1 MVVAWVAIT
10 DCIISLP
17 SALSTAT
24 EMVLWWT
31 SRPIYLMLSI
41 GCSFRQVWFTASHSN
56 HNLLRKGRPF
66 IMRAPLIRGVRMS
79 GLRESHSSVRP
90 ITDGN
95 DLPPIRSGHDERFG
109 ALVWWARPAFHNL
122 KLLSAPSG
130 SRQLGKSEL
139 SGMAAQDDVFRLA
152 VPLIRNPRMSGT
164 RLSRSIPNRCIS
176 SIPPGFL

>member
-66 IMRAPLIRGVRMS
+66 IMRAPPKPVLLGWVFLQQIPPAHTRDFFVPAGFH
-79 GLRESHSSVRP
+79 LCVRP
-90 ITDGN
+90 RT
-95 DLPPIRSGHDERFG
+95 LFTKHEAPQ
-109 ALVWWARPAFHNL
+109 LVAQ
-122 KLLSAPSG
+122 LLHIIGVA
-130 SRQLGKSEL
+130 
-139 SGMAAQDDVFRLA
+139 RLA
-152 VPLIRNPRMSGT
+152 KALRQIE
-164 RLSRSIPNRCIS
+164 
-176 SIPPGFL
+176 